1 MSGTDFSLC
10 QQRLELL
17 LSGKVLVK
25 LRTQTEVCVTKLMHA
40 QPQSDGKSVWR
51 LDPDHSSVEFSIKK
65 LFFFTVTGRFTDLDG
80 SIVLDEKSVHRSS
93 VEASVAARSVSTRNQ
108 QRDRQL
114 RLAAFLDATTFPQ
127 IRFQST
133 EVMPGKDR
141 DMLRIKGAL
150 TIKDTSKEVVLDV
163 TEVDRSRAPS
173 GEEVIYY
180 VAETALNRFDFGVN
194 GWRGLIAQ
202 QLKVVINVQANRE
215 SL

>member
-1 MSGTDFSLC
+1 
-10 QQRLELL
+10 
-17 LSGKVLVK
+17 
-25 LRTQTEVCVTKLMHA
+25 MHA
-40 QPQSDGKSVWR
+40 QPQSDSKSVWR

-93 VEASVAARSVSTRNQ
+93 VEASVAARSVNTRNQ

-133 EVMPGKDR
+133 EVLPGKDR

-150 TIKDTSKEVVLDV
+150 TIKDTSREVVLDV